1 MTCLCSFY
9 CRAITKKNDM
19 WNSFKDI
26 SRALQIVRN
35 KVIAVIK
42 ELAKRGFIRKLRV
55 LKKDGSYSVTDLK
68 EQMKE

>member
-1 MTCLCSFY
+1 
-9 CRAITKKNDM
+9 M
-19 WNSFKDI
+19 WNSFNDI